1 MNFYTNIQMIGN
13 QFLVRGYED
22 GKRVQYRDDNY
33 RPTLYVKSKTPTE
46 YKTLEGEYVDAYSTW
61 NSKRL

>member
-33 RPTLYVKSKTPTE
+33 RPTCMESKHLRVQNTRNML
-46 YKTLEGEYVDAYSTW
+46 TLFNLEQ
-61 NSKRL
+61 